1 MKMPALN
8 TVPLPR
14 PAGRDAA
21 EILRQA
27 LVGLVVFIWLALGAL
42 VWSATLLA
50 ILALFALGLPTSLW
64 RRMRGRQ
71 P

>member
-8 TVPLPR
+8 AVPLPR
-14 PAGRDAA
+14 PARRDAV

-50 ILALFALGLPTSLW
+50 ILALFALGLPASLW